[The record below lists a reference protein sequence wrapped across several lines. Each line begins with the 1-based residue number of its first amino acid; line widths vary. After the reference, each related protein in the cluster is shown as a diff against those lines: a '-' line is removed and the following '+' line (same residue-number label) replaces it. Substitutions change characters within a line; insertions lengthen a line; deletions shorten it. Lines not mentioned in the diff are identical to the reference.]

1 MIKVEEGDALMVVD
15 VQNDFCSGG
24 ALEVRGGDEV
34 VPVINGILDK
44 FTTRVYTRDW
54 HPVNHVSFSETPEFV
69 DMSWPRHCVAGTPG
83 AEFHPDLAVPDDA
96 MIVNKATDPGAEA
109 YSDFEGTGLGDDLRG
124 RGIKRVFVAGLA
136 TDYCVK
142 FGALDAL
149 KEGFEVYALKDAVR
163 GVDVPPGSADKAIEE
178 MKAAGAKII
187 DSSELG

>member
-24 ALEVRGGDEV
+24 ALEVKGGDEV

-44 FTTRVYTRDW
+44 FKTRVYTRDW
-54 HPVNHVSFSETPEFV
+54 HPDNHVSFSETPEFV
-69 DMSWPRHCVAGTPG
+69 DMSWPRHCVAGSPG
-83 AEFHPDLAVPDDA
+83 AGFHPDLVVPDDA
-96 MIVNKATDPGAEA
+96 MIVDKATDPEVEA

-124 RGIKRVFVAGLA
+124 LGIKRVFVAGLA

-149 KEGFEVYALKDAVR
+149 KEGFEVYVLKDAVR
-163 GVDVPPGSADKAIEE
+163 GVDVPPGSADKAVEE
-178 MKAAGAKII
+178 MKAAGAVIL